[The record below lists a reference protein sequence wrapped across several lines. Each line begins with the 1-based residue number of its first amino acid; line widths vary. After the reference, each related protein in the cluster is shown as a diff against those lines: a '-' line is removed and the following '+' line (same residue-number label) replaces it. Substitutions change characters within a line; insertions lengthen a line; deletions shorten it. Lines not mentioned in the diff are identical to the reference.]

1 VVSPRNT
8 PKSTPTTMTT
18 RKTPTTT
25 RSVRRRS
32 ASVAKKKR
40 RSVANIADTVTKTR
54 MTMLT
59 SVAQVNIVAT
69 VPAPAPANRNTIA
82 TRRARAPALN
92 ATRVATARS
101 SDTVKRRVVVMEDAR
116 NKRGMDLDVRST
128 AARLEATADSNRSM
142 ALTLIALVDMVAVAR
157 KNHRAMAVVRKNL
170 HPATDASKST
180 FRNLAVTASRAMDAR
195 SHVSNLQL
203 VTVLTP
209 TTAPVPDMAAKS
221 ARSMVV
227 KGPVSRMVRR
237 VCLGALERRR
247 RGNIV
252 VVGGGRMRMSMGGL
266 LGGRRVEGGMEMRG
280 MRGGTRRGV
289 VVP

>member
-1 VVSPRNT
+1 
-8 PKSTPTTMTT
+8 MTT

-25 RSVRRRS
+25 RSVRGRS
-32 ASVAKKKR
+32 ASVAKRKR
-40 RSVANIADTVTKTR
+40 RSVANIADTVTKTQ

-69 VPAPAPANRNTIA
+69 VPAPANRNATA
-82 TRRARAPALN
+82 TRRARAQALS

-101 SDTVKRRVVVMEDAR
+101 SDTVKRRVVVTEDLR

-128 AARLEATADSNRSM
+128 AARLGATADSNRSM

-157 KNHRAMAVVRKNL
+157 KNHRVMAVVRKNL
-170 HPATDASKST
+170 HPTTDASKST

-195 SHVSNLQL
+195 SHVSNFQL
-203 VTVLTP
+203 VMVLTP
-209 TTAPVPDMAAKS
+209 TTAPVPGMAAKS

-227 KGPVSRMVRR
+227 KGPISRMVRR

-247 RGNIV
+247 RGDIV
-252 VVGGGRMRMSMGGL
+252 VVGRGRMRMSMEGL